1 VGSLLVDVERIC
13 AALSR
18 QVWGL
23 FGKGMINVRRSK
35 SRGRVGLLGMAMV
48 AALAG
53 LGGVTTAT
61 PAAATSVFQDGFE
74 NPVATAGS
82 FDAYFAGQQM
92 GVWTVT
98 RDDVHLIGAGFWQ
111 SAEGL
116 QSLDLDGGL
125 NGAIKTSINITPLIS
140 YKVSYALAG
149 NPASGPTIKTG
160 KVLVNGNVA
169 QSFSFDIT
177 GKSLSNMGYVR
188 KSFLILLTTSSKLNL
203 EFSSTTNPTGF
214 GPVLDDVRVESC
226 LLVLC
231 HGHPAVWS

>member
-1 VGSLLVDVERIC
+1 MV
-13 AALSR
+13 
-18 QVWGL
+18 
-23 FGKGMINVRRSK
+23 NVRRSK
-35 SRGRVGLLGMAMV
+35 SRWCRALLGTAMV
-48 AALAG
+48 ATLSG
-53 LGGVTTAT
+53 LGGVTAAT
-61 PAAATSVFQDGFE
+61 PAAAATVFQDGFE
-74 NPVATAGS
+74 NPVATVGS
-82 FDAYFAGQQM
+82 FDAYFSGQQM

-111 SAEGL
+111 NAEGV

-125 NGAIKTSINITPLIS
+125 NGAIKTKIDITPLVS

-160 KVLVNGNVA
+160 QVLVNGNVV

-177 GKSLSNMGYVR
+177 GKSLNNMGYVR

-231 HGHPAVWS
+231 PGQPAVRL